1 MFKRG
6 LSLALLS
13 AVIVTISTPW
23 ATSQQESQQEAPVPA
38 YNSGPPPTGTKLP
51 PILAKEQLWG
61 ENAQYPFQTHAYE
74 LASRIPTVLHQQP
87 CYCYCDRMGHN
98 SLHSCFE
105 NAHGAQCATCLKEV
119 YYSYTEHEKHK
130 TAAQIRRGIIKG
142 EWKQVNLQTAASIN

>member
-6 LSLALLS
+6 LTLSLLS
-13 AVIVTISTPW
+13 AVIVTVSTPW
-23 ATSQQESQQEAPVPA
+23 ATSQQQSLQEATVPA
-38 YNSGPPPTGTKLP
+38 YNMGPPAKTTKLP
-51 PILAKEQLWG
+51 AILAKEKLWG
-61 ENAQYPFQTHAYE
+61 ENAQHPFQTHAYE
-74 LASRIPTVLHQQP
+74 LSSRIPTVLHQQP

-105 NAHGAQCATCLKEV
+105 STHGAQCATCLKEV
-119 YYSYTEHEKHK
+119 YYSYTEHEKHR

>member
-23 ATSQQESQQEAPVPA
+23 ATSQQESQQEATVPA
-38 YNSGPPPTGTKLP
+38 YNSGPPPRGTKLP
-51 PILAKEQLWG
+51 AILAKEQLWG

-87 CYCYCDRMGHN
+87 CYC
-98 SLHSCFE
+98 
-105 NAHGAQCATCLKEV
+105 
-119 YYSYTEHEKHK
+119 
-130 TAAQIRRGIIKG
+130 
-142 EWKQVNLQTAASIN
+142 